1 MFCGLS
7 VCYNSY
13 VMYDRYYSSLDI
25 WAISFGCMV
34 GWGVFV
40 MPGTTFLP
48 VAGPIGTLFAM
59 IISVAIILI
68 VAANYIYLMRE
79 RPTTGGVYA
88 YTKEA
93 FGRDHAFLC
102 SWFLTLSYLTIV
114 FLNGTAMFVVV
125 RTLFGTKLQG
135 AASYNIAGVDIYLGE
150 VMVSVAALVVVGILF
165 IVAKPVLQY
174 VHTILAVIL
183 FLGILLITITCAP
196 HVSLADVAGAFG
208 TKGFSPAFGIFSIVL
223 LAPWAFVGFDVV
235 SLESA
240 HFRFSMK
247 NTKWIL
253 ILSIIM
259 AGFAY
264 TAMAIVSIVAVPDG
278 YTSWSGYFSD
288 LSEMHGAMSVPT
300 FNSAVTILGGKG
312 LAIIGISALAAILT
326 GIIGAY
332 RATLR
337 MLSTMAEDNILS
349 AKFSRTF
356 NSIVFIMMISVLI
369 SFLGRNALNWFVD
382 LTSLGAVIGFGYTSA
397 SALKMARRYNNRW
410 IMASG
415 IIGTVITIAFA
426 VVQLIP
432 RLTAFEAMGAPA
444 FLLLA
449 LWCLMGFMF
458 YWRTVKSTPLAEYT
472 GITPSGIVLFVL
484 LLYSV
489 FMWFGKRIME
499 LGGNSQLEHFVLRN
513 GIVAMVII
521 FVGLAVML
529 YVQNLTRKRHEN
541 IAREKIEI
549 EQRNLAKSQFLF
561 NMSHDIRTPMN
572 AIVGYTNLAMK
583 EETNPDVK
591 EYLSKINLSNQQM
604 LGMIDDLL
612 EMSRIESGMVEHV
625 NEPVDLRNASDTLVH
640 LFSEQMAQKQ
650 IQFTVDTSGIRNP
663 YVLCDRRNLNRVLMN
678 IISNAYKFTPE
689 GGSIDVKIKETTDG
703 SYDFSIKDSG
713 IGMSAEFA
721 EKMFTAF
728 ERERSS
734 TDSGIQGTGLGL
746 AIVKNLTDIMEGTID
761 VTTAPGEGTEFIVHL
776 TFEQTTEEAVESGTQ
791 DDGKEKDQPD
801 LNMDFSDKRLLVVE
815 DNEINREIVTML
827 LKDAGCMLETAENG
841 QIAID
846 MLVEGGP
853 HYYDA
858 ILMDI
863 QMPVMDGYTATR
875 NIRALENRELASVP
889 IIALT
894 ANAFSEDE
902 EAAKK
907 AGMQAHISKPI
918 EVDVMMRTLAEIL
931 SD

>member
-1 MFCGLS
+1 
-7 VCYNSY
+7 
-13 VMYDRYYSSLDI
+13 
-25 WAISFGCMV
+25 
-34 GWGVFV
+34 
-40 MPGTTFLP
+40 
-48 VAGPIGTLFAM
+48 
-59 IISVAIILI
+59 
-68 VAANYIYLMRE
+68 
-79 RPTTGGVYA
+79 
-88 YTKEA
+88 
-93 FGRDHAFLC
+93 
-102 SWFLTLSYLTIV
+102 
-114 FLNGTAMFVVV
+114 
-125 RTLFGTKLQG
+125 
-135 AASYNIAGVDIYLGE
+135 
-150 VMVSVAALVVVGILF
+150 
-165 IVAKPVLQY
+165 
-174 VHTILAVIL
+174 
-183 FLGILLITITCAP
+183 
-196 HVSLADVAGAFG
+196 
-208 TKGFSPAFGIFSIVL
+208 
-223 LAPWAFVGFDVV
+223 
-235 SLESA
+235 
-240 HFRFSMK
+240 
-247 NTKWIL
+247 
-253 ILSIIM
+253 
-259 AGFAY
+259 
-264 TAMAIVSIVAVPDG
+264 
-278 YTSWSGYFSD
+278 
-288 LSEMHGAMSVPT
+288 
-300 FNSAVTILGGKG
+300 
-312 LAIIGISALAAILT
+312 
-326 GIIGAY
+326 
-332 RATLR
+332 
-337 MLSTMAEDNILS
+337 
-349 AKFSRTF
+349 
-356 NSIVFIMMISVLI
+356 
-369 SFLGRNALNWFVD
+369 
-382 LTSLGAVIGFGYTSA
+382 
-397 SALKMARRYNNRW
+397 
-410 IMASG
+410 
-415 IIGTVITIAFA
+415 
-426 VVQLIP
+426 
-432 RLTAFEAMGAPA
+432 
-444 FLLLA
+444 
-449 LWCLMGFMF
+449 
-458 YWRTVKSTPLAEYT
+458 
-472 GITPSGIVLFVL
+472 
-484 LLYSV
+484 
-489 FMWFGKRIME
+489 
-499 LGGNSQLEHFVLRN
+499 
-513 GIVAMVII
+513 
-521 FVGLAVML
+521 
-529 YVQNLTRKRHEN
+529 
-541 IAREKIEI
+541 
-549 EQRNLAKSQFLF
+549 
-561 NMSHDIRTPMN
+561 
-572 AIVGYTNLAMK
+572 
-583 EETNPDVK
+583 
-591 EYLSKINLSNQQM
+591 M

-776 TFEQTTEEAVESGTQ
+776 TFEQTTEEAVESGTP
-791 DDGKEKDQPD
+791 DDSKEKEQSD